1 MAVVIIPATLRELC
15 AGTSKLDIPA
25 ATIEELL
32 QGIDARCPGFYER
45 VVEAG
50 RVRPEL
56 MFALDGEVVP
66 LALHDALA
74 PAAEIAIVPAIAG
87 GCV

>member
-1 MAVVIIPATLRELC
+1 MAIVIIPATLRDLC

-32 QGIDARCPGFYER
+32 RGIDLRCPGFYAR
-45 VVEAG
+45 VVEDG

-56 MFALDGEVVP
+56 MFAIDSEVVP
-66 LALHDALA
+66 LALHDTLA
-74 PAAEIAIVPAIAG
+74 ATAEIAIVPAIAG
-87 GCV
+87 G